1 VVTDQS
7 LLDKLGFR
15 PDAYDPK
22 CPSRVVLDRIGDKW
36 TVLVVGA
43 LEHRPIRFTAL
54 RQRVDGVAPKVLTET
69 LRALERDGVVT
80 RRVYAA
86 VPPRVEYRLTPLGLS
101 RREPIE
107 SVRQWAERHVGDVLD
122 ARARFEEA
130 AATAADAEE

>member
-1 VVTDQS
+1 MVTDRA

-43 LEHRPIRFTAL
+43 LENGPMRFTAL
-54 RQRVDGVAPKVLTET
+54 RQRVGGVAPKVLTET

-101 RREPIE
+101 LREPIE
-107 SVRQWAERHVGDVLD
+107 AIRLWAERHVGDVLD
-122 ARARFEEA
+122 ARARFEDA
-130 AATAADAEE
+130 AAAAADAEE